1 MLDIPIE
8 YCRMRTVKTIEKTSM
23 KKATAR
29 VSTWAAARADAM
41 NKATEKA
48 ETKRKTL
55 EELEH
60 ELEIIKAKI
69 DYLRMKEERENLP
82 RCCDP
87 KSELYWCM

>member
-1 MLDIPIE
+1 
-8 YCRMRTVKTIEKTSM
+8 
-23 KKATAR
+23 
-29 VSTWAAARADAM
+29 M
-41 NKATEKA
+41 NKATEKTEA
-48 ETKRKTL
+48 KRKTL